1 MLNEIQPWERFSA
14 DELAAWVNDMIQRD
28 FTGLLNLLYRLD
40 INEAKLRK
48 MLDEIQHEDA
58 GKIIAALI
66 IERQLQKIK
75 SKQQFKQ
82 ADDIPEEDKW

>member
-1 MLNEIQPWERFSA
+1 MLNELQPWERFSA

>member
-1 MLNEIQPWERFSA
+1 
-14 DELAAWVNDMIQRD
+14 
-28 FTGLLNLLYRLD
+28 
-40 INEAKLRK
+40 